1 MSQPNIPFS
10 CAGWESDPQSFS
22 KRIAENFL
30 KDAFNTSVPAVPDS
44 INCSGAVCTVHYNN
58 FPFPF
63 DIMVDISQVPGVV
76 TASGSP
82 FFAFRRQICSYSYS
96 CDFTGSISFTRIACR
111 FI

>member
-1 MSQPNIPFS
+1 MSHLNTPFS

-22 KRIAENFL
+22 KRIAENFC
-30 KDAFNTSVPAVPDS
+30 KDAFNTSVSAPDS
-44 INCSGAVCTVHYNN
+44 ISCSGAVCIVRYNN

-63 DIMVDISQVPGVV
+63 DITVDMSQVPGIV

-82 FFAFRRQICSYSYS
+82 VFIFRRQACSYSYS

-111 FI
+111 PI